1 MTTEEAKR
9 WLQRY
14 RSATYAIK
22 RLELQLAEARAAS
35 DGLKAIQYSDMPKA
49 HSASGDLS
57 DAVVRYEKLMD
68 RISAEHKR
76 KAAILE
82 EVTDVIERVPDEKL
96 RTVLTMRYIKMC
108 QWEEIAKAMH
118 YDRSW
123 VVRIHG
129 DALLCVAKQLA
140 QENTN
145 GSVL

>member
-1 MTTEEAKR
+1 MTTEEARR

-108 QWEEIAKAMH
+108 QWEEIAEKMD
-118 YDRSW
+118 YS
-123 VVRIHG
+123 VQRIYQLHG
-129 DALLCVAKQLA
+129 DALEILRKIIV
-140 QENTN
+140 N
-145 GSVL
+145 